1 MQRPHKSAVPL
12 AVAAVATGAAL
23 PAAVSADPG
32 RDCIVPAVVGV
43 NLSNAR
49 QALSASGCQIDV
61 EQLPAHGKFVTPS
74 APDGRQLVGRQRP
87 SSGDHSRAVTVWVK
101 PLCAQPAFPGPS
113 KRGPTASRGP
123 AELIAGLYLQ
133 GGPTKTGP
141 HCRPAVPEAGTLV
154 VSTPAGEVVARRQVR
169 AGKFGVFPLAP
180 GSYVLGGTING
191 GSSSSA
197 RQVPQ
202 SAVKIAAHRT
212 TRLNVV
218 ADVP

>member
-1 MQRPHKSAVPL
+1 MQRPHKSALPL
-12 AVAAVATGAAL
+12 AVAALATGAVL

-32 RDCIVPAVVGV
+32 RDCIAPDVVGV

-49 QALSASGCQIDV
+49 HALSASGCQVAIR
-61 EQLPAHGKFVTPS
+61 QLPAHGRFVTPS
-74 APDGRQLVGRQRP
+74 APDGRQLVGGQRP

-123 AELIAGLYLQ
+123 AELVAGLYLQ

-141 HCRPAVPEAGTLV
+141 HCRRGVSEAGTLV

-169 AGKFGVFPLAP
+169 AGKFGIFPLPP
-180 GSYVLGGTING
+180 GSYVLGGTISG
-191 GSSSSA
+191 PTSSSA

-202 SAVKIAAHRT
+202 TAVKISPNRT

-218 ADVP
+218 AGVS

>member
-1 MQRPHKSAVPL
+1 MQRPHKSALPL
-12 AVAAVATGAAL
+12 AMAAVATGAVL
-23 PAAVSADPG
+23 PAAVSAETSRG
-32 RDCIVPAVVGV
+32 CVVPDVIGV
-43 NLSNAR
+43 KLSNAR
-49 QALSASGCQIDV
+49 QALSASGCQITIR
-61 EQLPAHGKFVTPS
+61 QLPAHGKFVTPA

-87 SSGDHSRAVTVWVK
+87 SSGDHSRSVTVWVK

-141 HCRPAVPEAGTLV
+141 HCRRAVPEAGTLV
-154 VSTPAGEVVARRQVR
+154 VSTPAGEVVARRQVQ
-169 AGKFGVFPLAP
+169 AGKFGVFPLPP
-180 GSYVLGGTING
+180 GSYVLGGTIEAG
-191 GSSSSA
+191 TSSSA

-202 SAVKIAAHRT
+202 TAVTIAAKRT

-218 ADVP
+218 ADVS